1 MEVYQLDEA
10 GNTKLV
16 ASGLLDLKN
25 KVKIFVGKH
34 KQLLKMKLDLAD
46 DPETKC
52 DLQIKL

>member
-1 MEVYQLDEA
+1 MEVYRLDEA
-10 GNTKLV
+10 GEEEQV

-25 KVKIFVGKH
+25 KVKIFTGKH

-46 DPETKC
+46 DPDTKC